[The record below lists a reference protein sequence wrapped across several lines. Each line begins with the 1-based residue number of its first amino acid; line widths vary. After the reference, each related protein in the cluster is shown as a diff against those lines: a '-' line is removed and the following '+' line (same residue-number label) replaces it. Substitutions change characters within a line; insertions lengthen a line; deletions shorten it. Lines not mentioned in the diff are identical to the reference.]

1 VKRDKGALR
10 RIGGKVFERQI
21 GGEEISLGGAP
32 FDPGTLPG
40 GELVSEEGGRG
51 DERDAMVVAGDSMRS
66 DDAGEV
72 IAEDEKIHVEEERD
86 FASGGG
92 GHFTVH

>member
-32 FDPGTLPG
+32 FDPRTLPG

-66 DDAGEV
+66 GDAGEV
-72 IAEDEKIHVEEERD
+72 IADYEEIHVEDERD
-86 FASGGG
+86 LASGGE